1 VPVDLLLVIA
11 DEALRHVIEVALL
24 ADGFLVRSAIA
35 ELDAVRTLSEDP
47 PDVVI
52 LDGTM
57 PLSPNIVAW
66 IDRNVPGLPL
76 VLLRATWDDRSPVSR
91 RATIELP
98 MPFGRKELRQAVAIA
113 RGMVRK

>member
-11 DEALRHVIEVALL
+11 DEALRHVIEAALL
-24 ADGFLVRSAIA
+24 ADGLVVRTAIA
-35 ELDAVRTLSEDP
+35 DLDAVRTLSSEP
-47 PDVVI
+47 PDVLI

-76 VLLRATWDDRSPVSR
+76 ILLRATWEDRSPVSR
-91 RATIELP
+91 RNTIELP
-98 MPFGRKELRQAVAIA
+98 MPFGRKELRQAIAVA
-113 RGMVRK
+113 RGMARK